1 MSDITEKRNACF
13 YDISEIVKI
22 PLNNNGYVNR
32 KSLVKVSDN
41 SLLLAEYIQ
50 NNNIQVGDIFYI
62 GCNSDRLE
70 YGFALVVSNNKIIR
84 GDYGPEII
92 FQNTE
97 YLNLIK
103 SLNVSYTNLLKELY
117 DHDDIWR
124 DLFFGDFDDQTY
136 LYESC
141 LDKYRIHGLV

>member
-1 MSDITEKRNACF
+1 MSDITQKRNACF

-62 GCNSDRLE
+62 GDNSDRLE
-70 YGFALVVSNNKIIR
+70 YGFALVVPDNKIIR

-92 FQNTE
+92 FQYTK

-103 SLNVSYTNLLKELY
+103 SLNVSYTNLLEQLY
-117 DHDDIWR
+117 SDDYWL
-124 DLFFGDFDDQTY
+124 DVFFGDFDDQTY

-141 LDKYRIHGLV
+141 LDKYRVHGLV